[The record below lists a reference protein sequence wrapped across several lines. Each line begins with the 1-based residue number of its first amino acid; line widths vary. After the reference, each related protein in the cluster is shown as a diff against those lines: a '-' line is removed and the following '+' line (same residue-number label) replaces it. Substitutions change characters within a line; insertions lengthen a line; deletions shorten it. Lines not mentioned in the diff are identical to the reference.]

1 MFNNQG
7 VIGSSGSKSTMK
19 FLNGKVNL
27 KSWYPEPFA
36 KNTGGVMGP
45 NYSQMQQMRKQDI
58 ANLQSANE
66 GYCNAGPG
74 ESRACGRAQVRS
86 LADGQD
92 SQFTFWQS
100 MFPDANS
107 RNRNSRLKYLM
118 GQQAKEQMTPFTTW
132 PGSTVQ
138 QNVAN
143 RLARER
149 QLNGTGKYE
158 GLQSADQND
167 PSFSSWT
174 SFSDKAQFDKYTWKS
189 VGVGVNV
196 KNNTDVWTLK
206 QLVGSLTY
214 AVVNPKTK
222 FMYKFDVNQPIL
234 VGQVIHIPRA
244 GTTFMFKV

>member
-7 VIGSSGSKSTMK
+7 VIGAYGSKSTMK
-19 FLNGKVNL
+19 FLNGKVNP

-36 KNTGGVMGP
+36 KNTTGVMGP
-45 NYSQMQQMRKQDI
+45 SYAQMQQMRKHDI

-86 LADGQD
+86 MSDQD
-92 SQFTFWQS
+92 SQFTYVQS
-100 MFPDANS
+100 VFPGANS
-107 RNRNSRLKYLM
+107 RNRNARLKYLM

-132 PGSTVQ
+132 PGSTVK
-138 QNVAN
+138 QNQVN

-149 QLNGTGKYE
+149 QLNGTAKYE
-158 GLQSADQND
+158 GLQSASQED
-167 PSFSSWT
+167 PAFSSWT
-174 SFSDKAQFDKYTWKS
+174 SFSDKAQFDKYTWKQ
-189 VGVGVNV
+189 VGVGINV
-196 KNNTDVWTLK
+196 KNNGDVWMLK